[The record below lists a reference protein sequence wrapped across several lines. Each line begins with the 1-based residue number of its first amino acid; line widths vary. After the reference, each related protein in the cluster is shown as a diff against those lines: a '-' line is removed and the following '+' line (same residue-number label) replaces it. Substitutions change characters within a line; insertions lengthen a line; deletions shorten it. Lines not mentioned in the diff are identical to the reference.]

1 MKLFTNTTSPF
12 ARLVRI
18 AAIEKGLG
26 EEIVEEIVDPWGDAP
41 DFLRAN
47 PAGRVPVL
55 ISREGTAISEAALIL
70 AYLDAIAPAPAL
82 FPQRDLARTLARA
95 GDAIGAF
102 EASTAIVIGRKS
114 NPDFDAHMVGRKRL
128 RSMASGLGRLDGDL
142 PPDFADG
149 ADISAIA
156 AATAIDYI
164 LFRFPETD
172 WLANHPALAAWRA
185 RQGERASLVRTMP
198 FI

>member
-1 MKLFTNTTSPF
+1 MKLLTNTTSPF

-18 AAIEKGLG
+18 AAIEKGLAD
-26 EEIVEEIVDPWGDAP
+26 EIREEIVDPWGDAP
-41 DFLRAN
+41 DFLSAN

-70 AYLDAIAPAPAL
+70 AYLDAIAPEPAL
-82 FPQRDLARTLARA
+82 YPKSDLARTLARA
-95 GDAIGAF
+95 GDAIGAL
-102 EASTAIVIGRKS
+102 EASTAIIIGRKS
-114 NPDFDAHMVGRKRL
+114 NPDFDAHMVGKKRL
-128 RSMASGLGRLDGDL
+128 RSMASGLSKLNADP

-149 ADISAIA
+149 ADISSIA
-156 AATAIDYI
+156 AATALDYI

-172 WLANHPALAAWRA
+172 WLAERPTLAAWRG
-185 RQGERASLVRTMP
+185 RQGERPSLARTMP